1 MAALGIYGQTPQP
14 EETPEFL
21 SKSHAALLTELDKL
35 PSEKKAGWTKAVEKC
50 PNLVGEDHRLM
61 FLRCEVFN
69 EELAALR
76 ICKYWNRRIELFGE
90 NRAYKPIHL
99 GGDGALSSNS
109 DSTSSEHDD
118 TTKKQNDEDEA
129 MVKYT
134 MKGIKLGFFR
144 PTLTHDTGGRAIVF
158 VDPSRLAGYNKNSVD
173 ERMGVARALW
183 YIMHNAIEG
192 NDVVQKLGMVAI
204 AHPQHAKISVVDRV
218 AVTLEHYMLLL
229 RRSIRNSFPVYLYC
243 THTSHPKYIYKGMVA
258 IAHPQHAKISVVDR
272 KLMKLNIE
280 SISGCIPI
288 RIGGFHIVQPPWF
301 FTKIVFP
308 FMKVIMP
315 DRMRKRVRVYSGGEA
330 KILKE
335 LKEVGLGREVLP
347 SEIGGD
353 VILDIESWILE
364 MTSRRL

>member
-1 MAALGIYGQTPQP
+1 MASSESTASVVDEAITAKMAALCIYGQTPQP

-35 PSEKKAGWTKAVEKC
+35 PSDEKKAGWTKAFEKC

-99 GGDGALSSNS
+99 GGDGALSSS
-109 DSTSSEHDD
+109 STSDSEHDN
-118 TTKKQNDEDEA
+118 TKQNDEDEA

-134 MKGIKLGFFR
+134 MKGINLGFFR

-192 NDVVQKLGMVAI
+192 NDAVQKLGMVAI
-204 AHPQHAKISVVDRV
+204 AHPQHAKISV
-218 AVTLEHYMLLL
+218 
-229 RRSIRNSFPVYLYC
+229 I
-243 THTSHPKYIYKGMVA
+243 
-258 IAHPQHAKISVVDR
+258 DR
-272 KLMKLNIE
+272 KLMKLNLE
-280 SISGCIPI
+280 SMSGCLPI
-288 RIGGFHIVQPPWF
+288 RMGGFHIVQPPWF

-308 FMKVIMP
+308 IMKVIMP
-315 DRMRKRVRVYSGGEA
+315 DRMRKRVRVYGGSEA

-353 VILDIESWILE
+353 VILDTESWIQE
-364 MTSRRL
+364 MTSRGL

>member
-1 MAALGIYGQTPQP
+1 MFNQNITMASSESTSSVDEAITAKMAALGIYGQTPQP

-204 AHPQHAKISVVDRV
+204 AHPQHAKISVVDR
-218 AVTLEHYMLLL
+218 
-229 RRSIRNSFPVYLYC
+229 
-243 THTSHPKYIYKGMVA
+243 
-258 IAHPQHAKISVVDR
+258 

-364 MTSRRL
+364 MTSRGL